1 MHCPQ
6 AEKKEDMVPVLDLF
20 YFADWLDWILIF
32 FGSLAGIVTG
42 VAMPAFMY
50 IFGQILDEIGRGKG
64 SLEETVNKLALA
76 MTLIGVVS
84 FVCSTLQGGA
94 LLPGVGPPDR
104 APALHAAPRHPP
116 PGGRLVRHQQRKRA
130 PRRALRVSGGLRQD
144 EDEDM
149 STKHMMVVLFGS
161 AAVAFQDGTGRRIAD
176 ACQAF
181 AQFAAASLLV
191 S

>member
-84 FVCSTLQGGA
+84 FVCSTLQVA
-94 LLPGVGPPDR
+94 LFSLASAR
-104 APALHAAPRHPP
+104 QTERLRFTLLHAI
-116 PGGRLVRHQQRKRA
+116 
-130 PRRALRVSGGLRQD
+130 LRQEVGWFD
-144 EDEDM
+144 TNSGSELPA
-149 STKHMMVVLFGS
+149 VLS
-161 AAVAFQDGTGRRIAD
+161 E
-176 ACQAF
+176 
-181 AQFAAASLLV
+181 
-191 S
+191 